1 MFLNQRIRYLE
12 GGLAKQIKELE
23 KLSVPE
29 RAVACMNMA
38 VDADT
43 ENRAAAIDD
52 LNFSYGEQWP
62 SEIKMQRQ
70 LDKRPC
76 LTINKTDTF
85 VRAVIN
91 NMRQQ
96 RPRIKVHPVSNGA
109 DQQTANVIEGLM
121 RHIEVQSNA
130 ELAYDT
136 ACEYQVRMG
145 WGYWRI
151 VARYE
156 SEDSFDQELYIERV
170 RNPFSVYFDPS
181 STSPDGLDC
190 KWAVITDRIRK
201 EDFKRLYPKHS
212 DQDFQTS
219 GQGDGRDAWS
229 TKDETMIAEYWRIE
243 ERPERLLQL
252 ADKSTVFE
260 SDANG
265 AKAIGDD
272 VNGQLVVSVRQSV
285 KRVIKCSK
293 VTRSQELETME
304 WPGKYIPIVPV
315 YGSEMIDNGKNI
327 RFGMV
332 RQLKDP
338 QRMYNFWRT
347 QETEFVALAPK
358 APWLIAEG
366 QIENHEDEWATA
378 NVKNHSTLTY
388 RPVSDENGGLLPP
401 PSRLQ
406 PQAVPAASVNAAM
419 AASEDLKAVAG
430 MFDPALGAP
439 GNETSGT
446 MVAQRQGQS
455 DLSNYHFYD
464 NLTRS
469 IRATGIIL
477 LDLFK
482 TYYSG
487 ERVIRIIGEDGN
499 PDTVSINAQKA
510 DNILNDLNTGRYDV
524 IMSTGA
530 GYETKRQESAQMM
543 IDMLKFMPHL
553 GEQAGDL
560 IVGQM
565 DWPGAEQLAARLRM
579 ANPLAQMEEQIPKD
593 LDPKAKQY
601 IGNLMGQLHQAQT
614 QLQQLTQEKQ
624 AKVFGIQEKEQAV
637 SEREI
642 QKQLAET
649 HRLHIKE
656 DGDNKRATLK
666 AHTDLA
672 LTEMKDRTSMHETI
686 IDAHTNLE
694 IAHRQALQHGAP
706 NTNKTTR

>member
-1 MFLNQRIRYLE
+1 M
-12 GGLAKQIKELE
+12 AKLDIEWDRLT
-23 KLSVPE
+23 VPE
-29 RAVACMNMA
+29 RAVACMNLA

-43 ENRAAAIDD
+43 ENRSAAIDD

-85 VRAVIN
+85 VRSVVN

-96 RPRIKVHPVSNGA
+96 RPRIKVHPVSDGA
-109 DQQTANVIEGLM
+109 DQQTAEVLEGLM

-136 ACEYQVRMG
+136 GCEFQVRMG
-145 WGYWRI
+145 WGYWR
-151 VARYE
+151 VAARYIDE
-156 SEDSFDQELYIERV
+156 KAFDQELYIERV
-170 RNPFSVYFDPS
+170 RNPFSIYYDPS
-181 STSPDGLDC
+181 SVSPDGLDC
-190 KWAVITDRIRK
+190 KWVVITDRIRK
-201 EDFKRLYPKHS
+201 KDFKRQYPNAKES
-212 DQDFQTS
+212 DFKPS
-219 GQGDGRDAWS
+219 GAGDGQDAWS
-229 TKDETMIAEYWRIE
+229 SKEEIMIAEYWRIE
-243 ERPERLLQL
+243 EKNDKLFQL
-252 ADKSTVFE
+252 SDGQAVFK
-260 SDANG
+260 SDAG
-265 AKAIGDD
+265 EAQGIGDQ
-272 VNGQLVVSVRQSV
+272 VGEALVVDVRDSV
-285 KRVIKCSK
+285 KKIIKCSK
-293 VTRSQELETME
+293 VTKSQVLEEIE
-304 WPGKYIPIVPV
+304 WPGKYIPIIPV
-315 YGSEMIDNGKNI
+315 YGSEMTMDGKSMK
-327 RFGMV
+327 FGMV

-366 QIENHEDEWATA
+366 QIENHEAEWATA

-388 RPVSDENGGLLPP
+388 KPVQDENGQPVPP
-401 PSRLQ
+401 PTRLN
-406 PQAVPAASVNAAM
+406 PQSVPAASVNAAM

-499 PDTVSINAQKA
+499 PESVTINKQQA
-510 DNILNDLNTGRYDV
+510 DKILNDVNTGRYDV
-524 IMSTGA
+524 IMSTGP
-530 GYETKRQESAQMM
+530 GYDTKRQESAQMM
-543 IDMLKFMPHL
+543 IDMLHHMPQL
-553 GEQAGDL
+553 GQIAGDL

-565 DWPGAEQLAARLRM
+565 DWPGATQLAERLKM
-579 ANPLAQMEEQIPKD
+579 ANPLAQMQDQMPKNIP
-593 LDPKAKQY
+593 PEAKEM
-601 IGNLMGQLHQAQT
+601 IGSLMGQLHQAQQ

-624 AKVFGIQEKEQAV
+624 AKVFGVQEREQAV
-637 SEREI
+637 TQREM
-642 QKQLAET
+642 QKEVAET

-656 DGDNKRATLK
+656 SGDNKRATLA
-666 AHTDLA
+666 AHTQLLDTQL
-672 LTEMKDRTSMHETI
+672 RTSTDMHETI
-686 IDAHTNLE
+686 IDSQTNLE
-694 IAHRQALQHGAP
+694 IAHKQAMNRGKPSAPDRQ
-706 NTNKTTR
+706 